1 MVHQRI
7 RVIVQQFV
15 DRGMITPKERG
26 LFDNVVLST
35 IDFGIPYSWRWCC
48 CCSSSLPVGSHYVDD
63 FRRKWIEDHGAEGE
77 ALLGTTD
84 IQSQA
89 DLGSAYESIEE
100 MRFLLFTKK
109 TVIGLAVF
117 IILPLV
123 PWR

>member
-1 MVHQRI
+1 MLVALVPLSFFMLKLEQAG
-7 RVIVQQFV
+7 RVAKLEY
-15 DRGMITPKERG
+15 GT
-26 LFDNVVLST
+26 L
-35 IDFGIPYSWRWCC
+35 
-48 CCSSSLPVGSHYVDD
+48 GSHYVDD

-100 MRFLLFTKK
+100 MRFLLFTNK

-123 PWR
+123 PLALAMVPLEQIIVRLMKFVL